1 MGKPRFVIFQ
11 SSILKYITCLTA
23 LLSFLCGDAQAEDPG
38 RFHLKIGFS
47 SRAFVNVP
55 REDIRIAVQVL
66 SQKVAKKTVG
76 SAESRIYDSSTEI
89 EKDLKTRKLDVVA
102 LTPDEFIQLKARTPL
117 EPVMVTVAGKNH
129 EVELLL
135 LARRESGLK
144 RFAELKNMAVALPAE
159 SSQYSSMYRTWAEN
173 LVMKEGAGS
182 LESFFSSL
190 KETRNASQAVMAV
203 FFRKADAC
211 VVSCHTFEVMTELNP
226 QIARELKVIA
236 SISRLAGGVIVLR
249 QDLPEGRKQKV
260 SQALMTL
267 HEDQEGRQMF
277 VLFQLNRL
285 AMFRPEY
292 LKGTEALYEEHR
304 SLKARIMRK

>member
-1 MGKPRFVIFQ
+1 MVKPRFVIIQ
-11 SSILKYITCLTA
+11 SSLWKCITCLVA
-23 LLSFLCGDAQAEDPG
+23 LLSLLCSDAQAEAPG
-38 RFHLKIGFS
+38 RIHLKIGFS

-76 SAESRIYDSSTEI
+76 SAESRIYDTTAEI
-89 EKDLKTRKLDVVA
+89 EKNLKAKNLDVVA
-102 LTPDEFIQLKARTPL
+102 LTPDEFIQLKAHAPL
-117 EPVMVTVAGKNH
+117 EPVMVTVAGKSH
-129 EVELLL
+129 EVELFL

-144 RFAELKNMAVALPAE
+144 RFAELKNMTIALPAE
-159 SSQYSSMYRTWAEN
+159 ISQYSSMYRTWAEN

-211 VVSCHTFEVMTELNP
+211 VVSSHTFEVMTELNP

-249 QDLPEGRKQKV
+249 QDLPEERKQKV

-277 VLFQLNRL
+277 VLFQLSRL
-285 AMFRPEY
+285 TPFRPEY
-292 LKGTEALYEEHR
+292 LRATEALYEEHR
-304 SLKARIMRK
+304 SLRARMVRR